1 MHESRES
8 RSREAARLCAEGY
21 ACLENRRFAEAQAL
35 LERARA
41 LDPADPRIHY
51 NLGLLFNDQ
60 GLPRD
65 ALAAFDASLRLN
77 PDDAKVHNNRGS
89 ALQLLGRNREA
100 GQAFRRA
107 LDLRPDLDVPYMNL
121 GKLEEIQGD
130 IPAAVAIYDLA
141 ISRGLDPQLFGQY
154 RAAALGQST
163 QRSPDTWVTATFDN
177 FAPTFDAHLAKL
189 QYEVPRR
196 LAALLLASS
205 AGPLSILDLGCGTGQ
220 VGGSL
225 AGHGHR
231 LVGVDLS
238 EKMLAQA
245 RMRNVYEQ
253 LHLGEIHAW
262 LQAAAT
268 DSFDAICAADVFIYI
283 GALESLFRDAA
294 RILRRGG
301 WFAFSTEECASPDYK
316 LLATGRYAQSEEYIR
331 RLAATSF
338 DVVIADPAVIRI
350 ESKVPLDGRIYLLRR
365 N

>member
-1 MHESRES
+1 MIFIPVMHESRES

-65 ALAAFDASLRLN
+65 ALAAFDTSLRLN

-100 GQAFRRA
+100 AHAFRRA

-141 ISRGLDPQLFGQY
+141 ISRGLDSQLFGQY

-189 QYEVPRR
+189 QYEVPQR
-196 LAALLLASS
+196 LATLLLASS

-262 LQAAAT
+262 LHDAEADA
-268 DSFDAICAADVFIYI
+268 FDAICAADVFIYI

-331 RLAATSF
+331 RLAAESF

-350 ESKVPLDGRIYLLRR
+350 ESKVPL
-365 N
+365 